1 MSVSILDKFAVGN
14 FMCHVMSF
22 SASAAEENIVTGLQ
36 NISHF
41 SVGAQSITTG
51 FYKMKANVTSTA
63 TVAAGTL
70 GASGLVAGDQMFI
83 YAYGK

>member
-1 MSVSILDKFAVGN
+1 MTVSVLDKFAVGN
-14 FMCHVMSF
+14 FMCHVLSL
-22 SASAAEENIVTGLQ
+22 SASAAEENVVTGLQ

-41 SVGAQSITTG
+41 NVGVQSVTTG

-70 GASGLVAGDQMFI
+70 GCSGLVAGDQMYI